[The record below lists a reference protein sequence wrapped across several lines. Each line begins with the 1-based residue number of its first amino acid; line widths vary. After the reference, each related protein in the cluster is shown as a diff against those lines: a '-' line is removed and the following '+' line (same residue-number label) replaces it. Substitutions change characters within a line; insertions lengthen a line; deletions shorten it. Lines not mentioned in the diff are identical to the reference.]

1 TDLERIQM
9 ELMSKGMQAEEVEE
23 KLAEVRDRS
32 AAQTMERLKT
42 WFILQRIAGDEEIN
56 VSEQEINAR
65 IATIAMRQGMRPDKL
80 RADMV
85 KNDRIMQLAGSIREQ
100 KAADHMVEQATTKD
114 VSMDEWNKQLEAEKA
129 TSPS

>member
-1 TDLERIQM
+1 
-9 ELMSKGMQAEEVEE
+9 
-23 KLAEVRDRS
+23 
-32 AAQTMERLKT
+32 
-42 WFILQRIAGDEEIN
+42 
-56 VSEQEINAR
+56 
-65 IATIAMRQGMRPDKL
+65 
-80 RADMV
+80 MV